1 MFNDEQFESKI
12 RTILL
17 PEQLEENIELQLEVI
32 YATVKVNYEL
42 NYSSGIHF
50 RSSVSSKSL
59 SLHLQNFS
67 YLLAGFLL
75 HVFNKL
81 ENSQI
86 VHQDAFIR
94 WSNNENSYVTGNR
107 MAVHLAKH
115 FINRL
120 KKDETLESDDFMSA
134 LEQSDDLEGNRTE
147 ESSVD
152 LYYSF

>member
-1 MFNDEQFESKI
+1 MN
-12 RTILL
+12 
-17 PEQLEENIELQLEVI
+17 
-32 YATVKVNYEL
+32 
-42 NYSSGIHF
+42 
-50 RSSVSSKSL
+50 
-59 SLHLQNFS
+59 LQNFS
-67 YLLAGFLL
+67 YLLSGFLL